1 MLKKI
6 KDYIVEVFRE
16 EYKFIIFMLLLLII
30 LNYPLNYYI
39 TVGGGIS
46 DVSSRIKVEDKYKSK
61 GTFNISYVT
70 QLTGNVFTY
79 GLSFIMPNW
88 ERESADNY
96 KYTEEESIKDIE
108 FRNELDLKTAN
119 GTATYWAYTLAN
131 KKLKETSSKIYVIMV
146 DNKQYKTNLKVQ
158 DEILSVDDKTF
169 SNITEYKEYIQTK
182 NKGDTVKVKII
193 RNKKERVIDCNVY
206 ETKGIKLIGVILQVV
221 KEYETA
227 PKVDITFNKSESGPS
242 GGLITTLEIYNQ
254 LTKKDLTKG
263 MEIAGTG
270 TIETDGTIGQI
281 GGIKYKVLGAE
292 HGKAKYFLAPS
303 GQNYK
308 DAVKYKKE
316 KKLKIKII
324 EVKNIKDAINKLE
337 GLK

>member
-6 KDYIVEVFRE
+6 KDYIVEMFRE

-193 RNKKERVIDCNVY
+193 RNKKETEVDCNVY
-206 ETKGIKLIGVILQVV
+206 ETKGVKLIGVILQVV
-221 KEYETA
+221 KEYETD
-227 PKVDITFNKSESGPS
+227 PKVNITFNKSESGPS

-270 TIETDGTIGQI
+270 TIETDGTIGPI

-316 KKLKIKII
+316 KNLKIKII
-324 EVKNIKDAINKLE
+324 EVKDIKDAINKLE